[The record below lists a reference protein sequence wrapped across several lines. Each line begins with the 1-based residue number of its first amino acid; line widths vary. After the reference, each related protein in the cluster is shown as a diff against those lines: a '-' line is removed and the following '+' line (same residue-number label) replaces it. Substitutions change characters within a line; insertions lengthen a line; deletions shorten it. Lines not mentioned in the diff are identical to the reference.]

1 MKSMIAVLCAT
12 LALAL
17 GGCQKPEDKRIG
29 PAEQAGREIDQAA
42 AKAGDKLEQAG
53 EKLDQAAQQAGEKL
67 NKATE
72 KLGEKV
78 EQAGEKIQES
88 AREARKEKD

>member
-1 MKSMIAVLCAT
+1 MKSMIAVLLAT

-17 GGCQKPEDKRIG
+17 GACQKPEDKRIG
-29 PAEQAGREIDQAA
+29 PAEQAGREIDKAA
-42 AKAGDKLEQAG
+42 GKAG
-53 EKLDQAAQQAGEKL
+53 EKLEQAGEKL

-78 EQAGEKIQES
+78 EQAGKEMQES
-88 AREARKEKD
+88 ARDARKDKN

>member
-1 MKSMIAVLCAT
+1 MKSMFAILLASA
-12 LALAL
+12 ALAL
-17 GGCQKPEDKRIG
+17 GGCQKPDDKHIG
-29 PAEQAGREIDQAA
+29 PAEQAGRELDKAA
-42 AKAGDKLEQAG
+42 SKAGEKLDRAG

-78 EQAGEKIQES
+78 EQAGKDMQQT
-88 AREARKEKD
+88 ARDARKEKD

>member
-1 MKSMIAVLCAT
+1 MKSMIAVLLAT

-17 GGCQKPEDKRIG
+17 GACQKPEDKRLG
-29 PAEQAGREIDQAA
+29 PADQAGREIDKAAGQA
-42 AKAGDKLEQAG
+42 GEKLDQAG

-78 EQAGEKIQES
+78 EQAGKEMQES
-88 AREARKEKD
+88 ARDARKDKN